1 MRANCSTRCP
11 RTQGDRSA
19 RHGVVEGLHV
29 ERADVRGRAE
39 RPHGFGVEALQGG
52 FTLWNRRA
60 DAGVVLTAD
69 LRGISAG
76 SEGSRRCGARASLL
90 ADTAT
95 GTATAT
101 AVRCASRRF
110 APASSTPTAA
120 SPRGPDLSG
129 GVFVIPGVVVDEVV
143 NEGPVTTLGSHTA
156 TARPASGSR
165 NRCPRSR
172 SAATSVLRAA
182 RV

>member
-1 MRANCSTRCP
+1 VRGS
-11 RTQGDRSA
+11 
-19 RHGVVEGLHV
+19 GVVVG
-29 ERADVRGRAE
+29 G
-39 RPHGFGVEALQGG
+39 HGDWDGHGDGGTLRISSLRTGAVHTDGGVP
-52 FTLWNRRA
+52 
-60 DAGVVLTAD
+60 
-69 LRGISAG
+69 
-76 SEGSRRCGARASLL
+76 
-90 ADTAT
+90 T
-95 GTATAT
+95 GT
-101 AVRCASRRF
+101 
-110 APASSTPTAA
+110 
-120 SPRGPDLSG
+120 PDLSG